1 MLFRKFE
8 GRDFAEVLQIE
19 MEAFEDHDPYTY
31 MDFYEMNPEGFLVAE
46 SGKTITGF
54 VMGYRSSE
62 QEGRIFSLAVKKE
75 FRRRGIGQALLQ
87 VIQRHFRNRNV
98 KYMRLEVR
106 ASNKKARSLYSRM
119 GFVDCWYEPGYY
131 IDGGCGII
139 MKKYLYPVGLHEDL
153 MADDWSAI
161 S

>member
-1 MLFRKFE
+1 
-8 GRDFAEVLQIE
+8 

-31 MDFYEMNPEGFLVAE
+31 MNFYEMNPKGFLVAE
-46 SGKTITGF
+46 SGKNITGF

-75 FRRRGIGQALLQ
+75 FQKRGIGQALLQ

-98 KYMRLEVR
+98 RYVRLEVR

-119 GFVDCWYEPGYY
+119 GFIDCWYEPGYY
-131 IDGGCGII
+131 IDGECGII
-139 MKKYLYPVGLHEDL
+139 MKKYLCPAGLHEDL
-153 MADDWSAI
+153 LTDNWPVI